1 MGAVEKAFFKDVFD
15 IYHLIK
21 EYPVEVL
28 PRSISDITI
37 NIDRFFVYR
46 EEKEIVGVVA
56 YKVLPEVGKETEH
69 IIEIVSLCVK
79 KGLHKHG
86 IGRALVERVIEHIR
100 ELRPTKII
108 LLTFSPKFFSK
119 LGFRRISKKHLYNKI
134 YLGCINCTKYTNP
147 LTCPEVA
154 MALKMAYHHT

>member
-1 MGAVEKAFFKDVFD
+1 MGQVERAVFKDGMA

-28 PRSISDITI
+28 PRSLSDITV

-46 EEKEIVGVVA
+46 EEKEIIGAVA
-56 YKVLPEVGKETEH
+56 FKILPEVGKEDEH

-79 KGLHKHG
+79 KGNHKSG
-86 IGRALVERVIEHIR
+86 IGRALVETVVMHIQQFH
-100 ELRPTKII
+100 PTKIM
-108 LLTFSPKFFSK
+108 LLTFTPKFFAK
-119 LGFRRISKKHLYNKI
+119 LGFKRISKRNLYNKI

-154 MALKMAYHHT
+154 MALKMN